1 MAATAALSGRS
12 QAETKQLNGVKRLGI
27 SESVASIVADGDDD
41 ALDALTKRTAVVLT
55 TVGPYQIYGEKLL
68 ACVDNGTGYTDL
80 CGEPA
85 WMHQMINKYE
95 AKAKE
100 TGANIVFSCGFDSVP
115 FDLGVYYLQ
124 EHAKANWRCH

>member
-1 MAATAALSGRS
+1 MGHIDDTCRNEIKQDRTMSNEREFDVVIFGATGFTGKLVAEYF
-12 QAETKQLNGVKRLGI
+12 QAQYG
-27 SESVASIVADGDDD
+27 SDDD
-41 ALDALTKRTAVVLT
+41 ALNALTKRTAVVLT

-68 ACVDNGTGYTDL
+68 SACVDNGTGYTDL

-100 TGANIVFSCGFDSVP
+100 TGANIVF
-115 FDLGVYYLQ
+115 
-124 EHAKANWRCH
+124 